1 MKKRF
6 SILFL
11 AFLLLAALAL
21 PLVAAELKVGQT
33 SDVIS
38 LDPQKFND
46 ILTAN
51 VTRQIYNALV
61 KVDAKMKIQPDLATK
76 WENPSDKEWIF
87 HLRKGVFFHNG
98 EEFTAND
105 VKYTIDRIQD
115 PATAS
120 PGAGH
125 VRQVEKVEVVDKY
138 KVKITTKVPFA
149 PLLYSLARYELAM
162 LNEKAV
168 KAAGDNYAQ
177 KPVGTGPFKFVE
189 WIRGDHVTLARYDK
203 YYEGPA
209 KLDKI
214 TYRGI
219 PEDATRII
227 ELESGGIDLIP
238 ANAPAQ
244 DYLRMKKDKRF
255 KTYATQAQSTLY
267 VFFNVTAK
275 PFDNKLVRQALNH
288 AVDKQ
293 AIIDAVYFGIGKP
306 SYGPMSQVIFGFD
319 PALKKEPYP
328 FDPKKAKEL
337 LTKAGFPNGFEC
349 TLYSDTR
356 SARRNVC
363 ELVQAYLE
371 QIGVKVKIEL
381 LERGAFLSASSKGVK
396 GMGLSGWIGTGDGD
410 GALYPTYHS
419 QGVGAVNYS
428 QLKDK
433 KLDAMIER
441 GQATLDPKKRIAA
454 YKEAQVYLNDL
465 APQIFLM
472 QEDTL
477 ALSRA
482 NIEGFEPYPN
492 QIAPLYKVNK
502 K

>member
-1 MKKRF
+1 MKRR
-6 SILFL
+6 IALF
-11 AFLLLAALAL
+11 FLVFASLMFFASS
-21 PLVAAELKVGQT
+21 VYAAELKVGQT

-38 LDPQKFND
+38 LDPHKFND

-61 KVDAKMKIQPDLATK
+61 KVDEKMVIQPDLALK
-76 WENPSDKEWIF
+76 WENPSAKEWIF
-87 HLRKGVFFHNG
+87 HLRKGVLFHNG

-105 VKYTIDRIQD
+105 VKYTIERIQN

-125 VRQVEKVEVVDKY
+125 VRQIEKVEVIEKY
-138 KVKITTKVPFA
+138 KVRITTKVTFA

-168 KAAGDNYAQ
+168 KAAGDGYAQ
-177 KPVGTGPFKFVE
+177 KPVGTGPFRFVE
-189 WIRGDHVTLARYDK
+189 WVRGDHVTLARFDK
-203 YYEGPA
+203 YFEGPA

-244 DYLRMKKDKRF
+244 DYLRMKNDKRF

-267 VFFNVTAK
+267 VFFNVTVK
-275 PFDNKLVRQALNH
+275 PFDNKLVRQALNY

-293 AIIDAVYFGIGKP
+293 AVIDAVYFGIGKP

-319 PALKKEPYP
+319 PSLKKEPYP
-328 FDPKKAKEL
+328 FDPQKAKEL
-337 LTKAGFPNGFEC
+337 LAKAGYPNGFEC

-356 SARRNVC
+356 SSRRNVC

-371 QIGVKVKIEL
+371 QVGVKVKIEL

-419 QGVGAVNYS
+419 LGVGAVNYS
-428 QLKDK
+428 QLKDS
-433 KLDAMIER
+433 KLDAMIEK
-441 GQATLDPKKRIAA
+441 GQATLDLQQRRAF
-454 YKEAQVYLNDL
+454 YKEAQAHLNDF

-482 NIEGFEPYPN
+482 NVEGFEPYPN